1 MAILGKSGGEMTDV
15 AKLVVIAALLALA
28 TMMAAN
34 MMNTQREQGAERL
47 SLDEQRLVLGMAR
60 ARLRQAA
67 TGEPA
72 PEIPAGDLSPA
83 LKGDA
88 ACFVTL
94 TKKGVLRGCI
104 LDSFA
109 PHESL
114 YKNILRNVVLAA
126 TGDPRFPPVRPS
138 EVDGITIEISV
149 LDHPRV
155 LTFSDPDDLVSKL
168 VPGQDGVILTTR
180 YGKSTYLPQVWDDL
194 PDPVKFLSSLCQKQ
208 GAPADCW
215 RSDSTIKIEIY
226 HVFHFSEE
234 PN

>member
-1 MAILGKSGGEMTDV
+1 MTDV
-15 AKLVVIAALLALA
+15 AKLGVIAVLLAVA
-28 TMMAAN
+28 TVMTVD
-34 MMNTQREQGAERL
+34 MMNAQREKGNERL
-47 SLDEQRLVLGMAR
+47 SSDEQRLVLSMAR
-60 ARLRQAA
+60 ARLRQIA
-67 TGEPA
+67 TGEA
-72 PEIPAGDLSPA
+72 SPEISEDKLSPA
-83 LKGDA
+83 MQRDA

-94 TKKGVLRGCI
+94 TKNGVLRGCI

-109 PHESL
+109 PHEPL
-114 YKNILRNVVLAA
+114 YKNVLRNVVLAA
-126 TGDPRFPPVRPS
+126 TGDPRFPAVRPS
-138 EVDGITIEISV
+138 EVDDIRIEISV
-149 LDHPRV
+149 LDHPHV

-168 VPGQDGVILTTR
+168 VPGRDGVILTTR

-194 PDPVKFLSSLCQKQ
+194 TDPVQFLSSLCQKQ